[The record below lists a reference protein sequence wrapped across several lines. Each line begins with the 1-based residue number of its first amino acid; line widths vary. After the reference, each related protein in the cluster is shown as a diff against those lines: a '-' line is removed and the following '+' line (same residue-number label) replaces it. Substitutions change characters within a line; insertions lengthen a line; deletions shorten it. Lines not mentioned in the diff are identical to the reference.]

1 MKKLLAV
8 FTLLAFGIAAV
19 PGVAQSA
26 EKSLY
31 ERLGGKAAITA
42 VVSQF
47 VDTNN
52 ADKAIAHRWKSTRV
66 HILKAYLVDL
76 ICQATGGP
84 CVYTGKSM
92 EVAHSGA
99 NITESEFNRV
109 AVNLARALDT
119 FKVPA
124 REKGEL
130 LAAIASM
137 KDRVVGQ

>member
-1 MKKLLAV
+1 MKNLFSAIA
-8 FTLLAFGIAAV
+8 LLAFGMAALS
-19 PGVAQSA
+19 GVAQSA

-31 ERLGGKAAITA
+31 ERLGGKPAITA
-42 VVSQF
+42 VVGQF
-47 VDTNN
+47 VDNNN
-52 ADKAIAHRWKSTRV
+52 ADEVIAHRWKSDRV

-92 EVAHSGA
+92 EIAHSGS
-99 NITESEFNRV
+99 NITEAEFNRV
-109 AVNLARALDT
+109 AVNLTRALDQ

-130 LAAIASM
+130 LAAISAM
-137 KDRVVGQ
+137 KNQVVGQ